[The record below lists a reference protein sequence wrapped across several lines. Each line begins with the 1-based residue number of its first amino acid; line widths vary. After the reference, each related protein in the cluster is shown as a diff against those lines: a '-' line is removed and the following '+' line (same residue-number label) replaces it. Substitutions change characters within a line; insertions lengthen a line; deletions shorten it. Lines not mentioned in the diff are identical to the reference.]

1 MSIAT
6 NPKISTPRSSEWDV
20 GKYRLVVVTTQN
32 VAEAEKIAR
41 KLVEKELAACVNI
54 VPKIRSLYRWKGEI
68 HEDQES
74 LMLIKT
80 SRKLLPE
87 LKKRIKKMHSYD
99 LPEFIVFKIEQ
110 GDRDYLKWLESQLKK
125 V

>member
-1 MSIAT
+1 M
-6 NPKISTPRSSEWDV
+6 

-54 VPKIRSLYRWKGEI
+54 VPKIRSLYRWKGEV

-80 SRKLLPE
+80 SRKLIPE

>member
-1 MSIAT
+1 M
-6 NPKISTPRSSEWDV
+6 

-41 KLVEKELAACVNI
+41 KLIEKELAACVNI
-54 VPKIRSLYRWKGEI
+54 VPKIRSLYRWKGEV

-80 SRKLLPE
+80 SRKLIPE

-110 GDRDYLKWLESQLKK
+110 GDRDYLKWLESQLKR

>member
-1 MSIAT
+1 M
-6 NPKISTPRSSEWDV
+6 

-41 KLVEKELAACVNI
+41 KLIEKELAACVNI
-54 VPKIRSLYRWKGEI
+54 VPKIRSLYRWKGEV

-80 SRKLLPE
+80 SRKLIPE